1 MRKKMSI
8 KQRALNE
15 HSQAEDMLAR
25 AVSSLERQRLDWKE
39 ELTQRRSVLVANRAE
54 DKAVSNRK
62 KAFKDQLAQLRKEA
76 EDAEKDKKRS
86 GQPTLRGQRGNNA
99 KAWSRLFAHHHHD

>member
-25 AVSSLERQRLDWKE
+25 AVSSLERKRLDWKE

-54 DKAVSNRK
+54 DAAVSNRK

-86 GQPTLRGQRGNNA
+86 GQPTLRGQRANNA
-99 KAWSRLFAHHHHD
+99 KVRTDDAKTV